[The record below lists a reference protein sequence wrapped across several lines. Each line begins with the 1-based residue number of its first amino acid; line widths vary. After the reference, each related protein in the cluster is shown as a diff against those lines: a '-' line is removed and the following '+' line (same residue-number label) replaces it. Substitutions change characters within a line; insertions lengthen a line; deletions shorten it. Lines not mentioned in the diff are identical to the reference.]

1 MSTRSELASRIAESL
16 GTPDHIEAIDD
27 ALCDLHRNGK
37 IDSYDLSYDLNQDDY
52 TAACRLVWDE
62 ILPECEYPF

>member
-1 MSTRSELASRIAESL
+1 MPTRSELATRIAESL
-16 GTPDHIEAIDD
+16 GTPDHVEAIDD

-37 IDSYDLSYDLNQDDY
+37 IDGYDVDQDDY

-62 ILPECEYPF
+62 ILPECDYPF